1 MNILNI
7 FEKSFFSNIYFVID
21 RDGFGSVT
29 VVVCVNE
36 KCLTDLWYHQ
46 RSHHDEIVR
55 DNSNFERSLKT
66 PVASATTK

>member
-1 MNILNI
+1 MNILII
-7 FEKSFFSNIYFVID
+7 FEKLKFFLNIYFVID

-36 KCLTDLWYHQ
+36 KCLKDLWYHQ

-55 DNSNFERSLKT
+55 DVEKVSPDLFQHDNSS
-66 PVASATTK
+66 

>member
-1 MNILNI
+1 M
-7 FEKSFFSNIYFVID
+7 ID

-36 KCLTDLWYHQ
+36 KEVFKCL